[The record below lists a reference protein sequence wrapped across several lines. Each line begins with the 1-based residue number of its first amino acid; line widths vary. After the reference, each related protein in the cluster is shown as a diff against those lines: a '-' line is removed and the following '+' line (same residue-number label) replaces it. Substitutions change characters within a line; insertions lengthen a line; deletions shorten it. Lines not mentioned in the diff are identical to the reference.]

1 MKFNV
6 GDRVRCVDNSGWENV
21 LSTSRIYTV
30 KKEELG
36 NRLVSNIWLDIF
48 SGLGFRSNR
57 FELVTKTCKSEEKPD
72 EMKIGDMSI
81 YDGKEFTVTDLAIFN
96 PVHK

>member
-30 KKEELG
+30 KNEELR
-36 NRLVSNIWLDIF
+36 NRLVSYIWLDIF
-48 SGLGFRSNR
+48 S
-57 FELVTKTCKSEEKPD
+57 EL
-72 EMKIGDMSI
+72 
-81 YDGKEFTVTDLAIFN
+81 
-96 PVHK
+96 